1 MNPDNAQKYS
11 DVKKIK
17 SGKEVFKEN
26 NNFGSNAPLDIKI
39 AYVLTIIKT
48 LWN

>member
-17 SGKEVFKEN
+17 SGKKMFKEKT
-26 NNFGSNAPLDIKI
+26 NFGSNAPIDIKI
-39 AYVLTIIKT
+39 TYVLTIIKT
-48 LWN
+48 L